1 MTPFIPLLLL
11 MQASGMQ
18 FGDTSAEEIR
28 FNACIDTT
36 LEDPGKGLA
45 DAQSWVSERGDY
57 FARHCLGFAHTL
69 LLNWQEAENA
79 FVQAARDAQAAN
91 DRRAANLWTQAGNA
105 ALAGGRPQIAIQHLD
120 TALAT
125 GTLND
130 MLRGEVHLDK
140 ARALVALGEN
150 EAAKAQFVE
159 VHRLVPE
166 DPLGWLLSATLAR
179 RLGDLE
185 RAQADIDIA
194 ASLAPRDPE
203 VGLEAGN
210 IAAQAGSYDVARRN
224 WEQAIAIK
232 PDGPVA
238 ITARKH
244 LAELDAF
251 ERGEAVEEER

>member
-1 MTPFIPLLLL
+1 MISFLPLLLL
-11 MQASGMQ
+11 VQAGGMQ

-28 FNACIDTT
+28 FNACIDAA
-36 LEDPGKGLA
+36 LEDA
-45 DAQSWVSERGDY
+45 DRGRIEAQAWVNESGDY

-69 LLNWQEAENA
+69 LLNWQEAEDA
-79 FVQAARDAQAAN
+79 FVQAARDAEAAN

-105 ALAGGRPQIAIQHLD
+105 ALAGGRPRIAIAHLD
-120 TALAT
+120 TAIAR

-130 MLRGEVHLDK
+130 MMLGEVHLDK

-150 EAAKAQFVE
+150 EAAKVQFVE

-194 ASLAPRDPE
+194 ATLAPRDPE
-203 VGLEAGN
+203 VALEAGN
-210 IAAQAGSYDVARRN
+210 IAAKAGHYDIARRN

-238 ITARKH
+238 ATARKH
-244 LAELDAF
+244 LADLDAF
-251 ERGEAVEEER
+251 EQGDAAGEQ